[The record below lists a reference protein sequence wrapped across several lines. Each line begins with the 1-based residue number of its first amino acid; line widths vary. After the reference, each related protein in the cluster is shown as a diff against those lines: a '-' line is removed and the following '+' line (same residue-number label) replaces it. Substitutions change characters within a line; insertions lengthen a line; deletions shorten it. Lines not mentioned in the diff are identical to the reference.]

1 MPGMCAVPDLYRD
14 DYCRIE
20 LISATA
26 SNIVTAFKGYLKQDY
41 RPEIFLLSFGVFKT
55 NFNKEF
61 TSDDTKG
68 NDNLHA
74 V

>member
-1 MPGMCAVPDLYRD
+1 MKNA
-14 DYCRIE
+14 
-20 LISATA
+20 LITA
-26 SNIVTAFKGYLKQDY
+26 MVNYVVTALKGYLKQSY

-55 NFNKEF
+55 DFNKEF